1 MRTHAPY
8 LRLRPLPYALLVLG
22 LAACTSSVSGPEPV
36 GDVSLDIQVTGG
48 IAGVDYRLRVNGDDR
63 LVRLECS
70 VGCPPVASPLPPT
83 VIALS
88 EAQWSD
94 LVRDL
99 VTVGLPTIGI
109 RDYGTA
115 CCDFFH
121 LVIRYEDDRHLS
133 RVSGDAETLPAGLAA
148 LANRLMA
155 LRDGR
160 IPALFAGAA
169 TPGSGP
175 NDPLTLQSA
184 TIEGLQLAVEVTY
197 SGGCQAHE
205 IDVVFSGDWMESAP
219 VQTTAWLTHEDRDD
233 ACDALPTEI
242 RLFDLTRL
250 AAAYRASYPGAPA
263 GERIVAHLAAP
274 GNTSS
279 ETFEVVLP

>member
-1 MRTHAPY
+1 MKTHAPY
-8 LRLRPLPYALLVLG
+8 LRLRTLSYVVLLLG
-22 LAACTSSVSGPEPV
+22 LAACTSSVSGPEPL
-36 GDVSLDIQVTGG
+36 GDVSLDVQVTGG
-48 IAGVDYRLRVNGDDR
+48 IAGVDYRLRVNGTDR

-83 VIALS
+83 VVALS

-109 RDYGTA
+109 RDYGAA
-115 CCDFFH
+115 CCDIFH

-133 RVSGDAETLPAGLAA
+133 RVSGDTETLPAGLAA
-148 LANRLMA
+148 LAARLMA
-155 LRDGR
+155 LRDGT
-160 IPALFAGAA
+160 IPALFASGT

-175 NDPLTLQSA
+175 NDPLTLRSA
-184 TIEGLQLAVEVTY
+184 AIDGLRLAVEVTY
-197 SGGCQAHE
+197 SGGCEDHE
-205 IDVVFSGDWMESAP
+205 MDVVFSGNWMESAP
-219 VQTTAWLTHEDRDD
+219 VQTTAWLTHEDLNDP
-233 ACDALPTEI
+233 CDALPTEI
-242 RLFDLTRL
+242 RMFDLSRL
-250 AAAYRASYPGAPA
+250 AAAYRASYPGAQA
-263 GERIVAHLAAP
+263 GERIVVHLAAP